1 MSFRKKL
8 KAWRGALISVLVF
21 ALLIGG
27 AVSLLGGL
35 ERGTGEAQARLVRE
49 AVRRAA
55 LTCFAVE
62 GRYPQTAAYLEA
74 HYGLMYDHSR
84 YALRYDAFSSNI
96 MPDIR
101 VMSLGAENV

>member
-1 MSFRKKL
+1 MTFVRKL
-8 KAWRGALISVLVF
+8 KPWRALLISALVF

-27 AVSLLGGL
+27 VLSILGRVG
-35 ERGTGEAQARLVRE
+35 RGASAAQTRLVRD

-62 GRYPQTAAYLEA
+62 GRYPQTSEYLEEN
-74 HYGLMYDHSR
+74 YGLLYDHTR
-84 YALRYDAFSSNI
+84 YVLRYDAFSSNI

-101 VMSLGAENV
+101 VLSLEAEGE